1 MDLAAGSRR
10 ILVLTTHRTKKGEPK
25 LVAECTFPLT
35 ARGVVDRVITN
46 LAVMDITPHGFQIVE
61 CAPGVTP
68 DEVRAA
74 TGAEVS

>member
-1 MDLAAGSRR
+1 M
-10 ILVLTTHRTKKGEPK
+10 
-25 LVAECTFPLT
+25 
-35 ARGVVDRVITN
+35 ITD

-74 TGAEVS
+74 TGADVA